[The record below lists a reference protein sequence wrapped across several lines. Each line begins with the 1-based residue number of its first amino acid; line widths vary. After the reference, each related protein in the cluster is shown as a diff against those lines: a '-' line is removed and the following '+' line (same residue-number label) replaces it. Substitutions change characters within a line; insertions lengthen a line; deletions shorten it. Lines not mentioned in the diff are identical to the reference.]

1 MGKIDL
7 GVDTLLGMVGKAPG
21 SDPRYRG
28 AAPNRSDFTFLRYQP
43 NKLPAR
49 LQRSLS
55 ALRDPSNPMRQDML
69 SSIEAGLEVGEDW
82 YNTEE
87 LRDWFVAGYGEEEGH
102 RQWSEFLDLVGAT
115 SPGSKVP
122 PNIGNASAVRQR
134 KYNTAPVEGSNMSYM
149 EELQNVE
156 NLEDG
161 RRLAKTRK
169 EGYGHKTA
177 GLQELIAGR
186 QVQGDWDAMAE
197 PGVAPSSGSWT
208 DNPKPKGF
216 TQSLKGSEKN
226 IAADLHFTRYFG
238 MASIDP
244 DWLAVAGTEVG
255 NEFAEALL
263 AKYPKSKKYFKM
275 NKNGKYG
282 FNPKAAVKDGVV
294 PIEEIADNPVVWSQ
308 KPNNAEYGAMED
320 FMFELGQE
328 LGLTGPQVQAALWMG
343 AARKTGV
350 DPTSQTTFM
359 GAIRD
364 RADIQAKKRGTTR
377 EQVLYDFIM
386 NKGLLAV
393 PAAAPLGVLG
403 MAGSGGQAQ
412 ASEMPSEMEIMRYL
426 ESVR

>member
-28 AAPNRSDFTFLRYQP
+28 VAPNRSDFTFMRYKP
-43 NKLPAR
+43 TKLPPR
-49 LQRSLS
+49 LEKSLT

-87 LRDWFVAGYGEEEGH
+87 LRDWFVAGYGEEEGT

-122 PNIGNASAVRQR
+122 PNIGNASAVRNR
-134 KYNTAPVEGSNMSYM
+134 MYTDPGYM
-149 EELQNVE
+149 EDLQN
-156 NLEDG
+156 LETLADG
-161 RRLAKTRK
+161 RALAKGREK
-169 EGYGHKTA
+169 GYGHKTA
-177 GLQELIAGR
+177 GLQEMIAGR
-186 QVQGDWDAMAE
+186 QVQGQWDASAE
-197 PGVAPSSGSWT
+197 PGVSGTKSSMV

-238 MASIDP
+238 MASMDP

-255 NEFAEALL
+255 QDFADEILS
-263 AKYPKSKKYFKM
+263 KYPAAKKYFSTNKM
-275 NKNGKYG
+275 GKPA
-282 FNPKAAVKDGVV
+282 FNPKAAVKDGAV
-294 PIEEIADNPVVWSQ
+294 PMEAIADNPVVWSQ
-308 KPNNAEYGAMED
+308 KPNDNEYGAMED

-364 RADIQAKKRGTTR
+364 RADIQAKKRGQTR

-386 NKGLLAV
+386 NKGLLAA

-403 MAGSGGQAQ
+403 MAGSGSQAQ
-412 ASEMPSEMEIMRYL
+412 ASTPSEMEILKYL
-426 ESVR
+426 ESTR